1 MSGGHKSTTSAS
13 AGALFFGTP
22 AAVTH
27 SEYLQE
33 YWRRNLGLE
42 IRIDRQNF
50 TQRLEKQQQGDFDLT
65 LKGWSADYDDP
76 LSFAD
81 LFASWNLNN
90 NGRYENPALDAQ
102 VRIAMESLDDNARF
116 RSFGEVQRILI
127 EDAVILPAY
136 ERGVMYVQDP
146 RLKNVARRFMG
157 PPTDYSR
164 AYITEE
170 P

>member
-1 MSGGHKSTTSAS
+1 VLLADD
-13 AGALFFGTP
+13 TP
-22 AAVTH
+22 AAITH

-33 YWRRNLGLE
+33 YLRRHLGLE
-42 IRIDRQNF
+42 VRIDRQNF
-50 TQRLEKQQQGDFDLT
+50 RQRLEKQNQGEFDLT
-65 LKGWSADYDDP
+65 IKGWSADYDDP

-90 NGRYENPALDAQ
+90 NGRYNNPVLDEQ
-102 VRIAMESLDDNARF
+102 VRIAERSLDQAERLRAF
-116 RSFGEVQRILI
+116 AEVQRILI
-127 EDAVILPAY
+127 EDAVIIMAY
-136 ERGVMYVQDP
+136 ERGVLYVQDP
-146 RLKNVARRFMG
+146 RLKNVARRVIG